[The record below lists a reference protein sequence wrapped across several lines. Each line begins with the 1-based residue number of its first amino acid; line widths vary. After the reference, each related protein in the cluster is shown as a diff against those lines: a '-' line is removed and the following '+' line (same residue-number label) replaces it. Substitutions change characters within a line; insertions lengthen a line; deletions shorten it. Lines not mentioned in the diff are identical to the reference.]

1 MEEQEGGDAVDWR
14 EAFDDLLVFEQDF
27 DTAMQILMFQDEK
40 VARLSLEEPSLTM
53 RRTGRRAKSRTSARS
68 SSKKRRRTEASEA
81 AREEPPIPPLG
92 SCTQSSGL
100 WSSVASSA
108 EEEEATQSPWTQQYS
123 SVEMQEYAAPQFGEA
138 YEDVGAP
145 GTGETGG
152 KPSETGRNARVNGAA
167 TTAVSSS
174 DGANREKGNSSVGTS
189 PTAVSSLFQ
198 TRSGKVATVS
208 SGHVDEVGANV
219 MFEGNN
225 VEVAANLGECFSAQN
240 REHKVQV
247 TTGVL
252 TVNSQNLQPDDVDFS
267 KASGPAYFPD
277 DAENNAAKVQYRCH
291 GVSTIGKNNSGAT
304 VSSLFQTAAGDTVA
318 ISKARLTDYTEKLF
332 KELSPDPQPLQ
343 TTTVTNPHH
352 ANRCHTMASTL
363 FTTGSGK
370 AVSVSK
376 VRLQAYEAKLR
387 SEEEMVAAST
397 TSERRDVHGAGGGVN
412 AKADSAATVPSLFQT
427 GSGKAVSVSKVRLQA
442 YEAKLRSEEEMVAAS
457 TTSERR
463 DVHGAGGGV
472 NAKADSA
479 ATVPSLFQTGSGKA
493 VSVSKVRLQ
502 AYEAKL
508 RSEEEMVAASTTSE
522 RRDVHGAGGG
532 VNAKADS
539 AATVPS
545 LFQTG
550 SGKAV
555 SVSKV
560 RLQAYEA
567 KLRSEEEMVAASTTS
582 ERRDVH
588 GAGGGVNAKADSA
601 ATVPSLF
608 QTGSGKA
615 VSVSKVRLQAYEAK
629 LRSEEE
635 MVAASTTSERRDVH
649 GAGGGVNAKADS
661 AATVPSLFQTGSG
674 KAVSVSKV
682 RLQAYEAKLRSEEEM
697 VAASTTSER
706 RDVHGAGGG
715 VNAKADSAATVP
727 SLFQTGSGKAV
738 SVSKVRL
745 QAYEAK
751 LRSEEE
757 MVAASTTSERRDV
770 HGAGGGVNAKADSA
784 ATVPSLFQTGSGKA
798 VSVSKVRLQAYE
810 AKLRSEEEMVAAST
824 TSERR
829 DVHGAGGGVNAK
841 ADSAATVPS
850 LFQTGSGKA
859 VSVSKVRLQA
869 YEAKLRSEE
878 EMVAASTTS
887 ERRDVHG
894 AGGGVNAKADSA
906 ATVPSLFQT
915 GSGKAVSVSKVRL
928 QAYEAKLRS
937 EEEMV
942 AASTTSERRDV
953 HGAGGGVNA
962 KADSAATVPS
972 LFQTGSGKAVSV
984 SKVRLQAY
992 EARLRSEE
1000 EMVAASTTS
1009 ERRDV
1014 HGAGGGVNAKADS
1027 AATVPSLFQ
1036 TGSGKAVSVSKV
1048 RLQAYEARLRSE
1060 EEMVAASTTSER
1072 RDVHGAGGG
1081 VNAKADS
1088 AATVPSLFQTGS
1100 GKAVSVSKVRLQA
1113 YEARLRSEE
1122 EMVAASTTSERR
1134 DVHGAGGGVNAKAD
1148 SAATVPSLFQ
1158 TGSGKAVSVS
1168 KVRLQAY
1175 EAKLRSE
1182 EEMVAASTTSER
1194 RDVHG
1199 AGGGV
1204 NAKADS
1210 AATVPSLFQT
1220 GSGKAVSVSKV
1231 RLQAYEAKLRSE
1243 EEMVAASTTSERR
1256 DVHGAG
1262 GGVNAKADSAAT
1274 VPSLFQTGSGKAVSV
1289 SKVRLQAY
1297 EARLRSE
1304 EEMVAASTTSERRDV
1319 HGAGGGVNAKAD
1331 SAATV
1336 PSLFQ
1341 TGSGK
1346 AVSVSKVR
1354 LQAYEARLRSEE
1366 EMVAASTTSE
1376 RRDVHGAGGGVN
1388 AKADSAATVPSL
1400 FQTGSGKAVSV
1411 SKVRLQAY
1419 EAKLRSEEEMV
1430 AASTTSE
1437 RRDVHGAGGGVNAKA
1452 DSAATVPSLFQ
1463 TGSGKAVSVSK
1474 VRLQAYEAKLRS
1486 EEEMVAASTTSER
1499 RDVHGAGGG
1508 VNAKADSAATVPS
1521 LFQTGSGKAVSVS
1534 KVRLQAYEAKLRSEE
1549 EMVAAST
1556 TSERRDVHGAGG
1568 GVNAK
1573 ADSAATVP
1581 SLFQTGSGK
1590 AVSVSKVRL
1599 QAYEAR
1605 LRSEEEM
1612 VAASTTSERR
1622 DVHGAGGGVNAKAD
1636 SAATVPSLFQTG
1648 SGKAVSVSKVR
1659 LQAYEARL
1667 RSEEEMVAASTT
1679 SERRDVHGA
1688 GGGVNAKA
1696 DSAATVPSLFQTGSG
1711 KAVSVSKV
1719 RLQAYEAKL
1728 RSEEEMVAASTTS
1741 ERRDVHGAGGGV
1753 NAKADSAATVP
1764 SLFQTGSGKAV
1775 SVSKVR
1781 LQAYEAKLRSE
1792 EEMVAA
1798 STTSERRDVH
1808 GAGGG
1813 VNAKADSA
1821 ATVPSLFQTG
1831 SGKAVSVS
1839 KVRLQAYEAK
1849 LRSEEEMVAASTT
1862 SERRD
1867 VHGAGGGV
1875 NAKADSAATVPSL
1888 FQTGSG
1894 KAVSVSK
1901 VRLQAYEAKLRSEE
1915 EMVAASTTSE
1925 RRDVHGAGGGV
1936 NAKADSAAT
1945 VPSLFQTGSGKA
1957 VSVSKVRLQAYEAK
1971 LRSEEEMVAA
1981 STTSERRDVHG
1992 AGGGV
1997 NAKADSAAT
2006 VPSLFQTGSG
2016 KAVSVSKVRLQA
2028 YEAKLRSEEEMV
2040 AASTTSERRDV
2051 HGAGGG
2057 VNAKADSAATVPSL
2071 FQTGSGKAVSVS
2083 KVRLQAYEAKLR
2095 SEEEMVAASTTS
2107 ERRDVHGAGGGV
2119 NAKADSAATVP
2130 SLFQTGSGKAVSVSK
2145 VRLQAY
2151 EAKLRSKEEP
2161 MSDEGRGAGSVS
2173 GDIEAVKSDF
2183 THRLQA
2189 KSYVSSTLKASKM
2202 FDAPLAAMLWK
2213 SHAKSSL
2220 VGTKIA
2226 TWNAGLQNSTEGID
2240 PLECAIV
2247 RESQWKNPLLA
2258 KEDLTQ
2264 WPYLLLRYN
2273 STRRVR
2279 FETRLGVEKL
2289 HFMIPT
2295 NPRARKQQPQ
2305 LTFSMLKSVPLKSL
2319 EVGGGMVRS
2328 VRIRVTRISPVLHL
2342 QANEWTLGPRI
2353 LCEEQLPTYFQLR
2366 SEYGQASMQRK
2377 IQQHGVGSGAED
2389 WLNDDQID
2397 VPPPIP
2403 FIKMDVECTH
2413 PSNGNQGVGCG
2424 ILTVWRPSEELLSGV
2439 LREGAEYFA
2448 SSLTV
2453 NWKVDGG
2460 RGQDAFVRL
2469 GSTKHSGFE
2478 EVHDDLS
2485 LDDKEAKGAAQL
2497 KRNQRVCVDV
2507 QQATT
2512 DYRANFESDRRN
2524 ERRPT
2529 IDVCVCVVL
2538 VTTRETQD
2546 GSSIAAK
2553 RQAEVSLLDP
2563 SIKPKESRYVEHV
2576 FVTDKSRHLMSIRV
2590 SGMEVSMLKKKTSP
2604 LKRGSSS
2611 SFAFRRGS
2619 KRIWKEGAVLCLS
2632 GLEVSHY
2639 DEQLRVLD
2647 CVLVESTQIVAFP
2660 SKNSPFWNHFQCLQR
2675 EAGISTSRRSASEP
2689 TSSEFFEELAHLKKY
2704 VERDILRMDF
2714 VPSQECDEHYVE
2726 VVEQERLT
2734 QDLQAHEGGGEQTN
2748 ESSDT
2753 VNRHLRWDGTVV
2765 KILPLPGSSKF
2776 IFPRDVIAL
2785 VCICIRTDDNAFRS
2799 VYLTQEA
2806 VISMQALLQGTD
2818 VEKQLSLKEG
2828 GPTEDDAALVLCTM
2842 KMLNKTNAD
2851 KTFQFEVRQATNERL
2866 INSWKPWDRL
2876 HASYWVANTVTSA
2889 PPTTD

>member
-100 WSSVASSA
+100 WSSVANSA
-108 EEEEATQSPWTQQYS
+108 EEEEATQAPWTQQYS
-123 SVEMQEYAAPQFGEA
+123 SVEMQEYAAPQFDEA

-208 SGHVDEVGANV
+208 SGHVEEVGANV

-247 TTGVL
+247 TTGAL

-291 GVSTIGKNNSGAT
+291 RVSTIGKNNSGAT

-984 SKVRLQAY
+984 SKVQ
-992 EARLRSEE
+992 
-1000 EMVAASTTS
+1000 
-1009 ERRDV
+1009 
-1014 HGAGGGVNAKADS
+1014 
-1027 AATVPSLFQ
+1027 
-1036 TGSGKAVSVSKV
+1036 
-1048 RLQAYEARLRSE
+1048 
-1060 EEMVAASTTSER
+1060 
-1072 RDVHGAGGG
+1072 
-1081 VNAKADS
+1081 
-1088 AATVPSLFQTGS
+1088 
-1100 GKAVSVSKVRLQA
+1100 
-1113 YEARLRSEE
+1113 
-1122 EMVAASTTSERR
+1122 
-1134 DVHGAGGGVNAKAD
+1134 
-1148 SAATVPSLFQ
+1148 
-1158 TGSGKAVSVS
+1158 
-1168 KVRLQAY
+1168 LQAY

-1182 EEMVAASTTSER
+1182 
-1194 RDVHG
+1194 
-1199 AGGGV
+1199 
-1204 NAKADS
+1204 
-1210 AATVPSLFQT
+1210 
-1220 GSGKAVSVSKV
+1220 
-1231 RLQAYEAKLRSE
+1231 
-1243 EEMVAASTTSERR
+1243 
-1256 DVHGAG
+1256 
-1262 GGVNAKADSAAT
+1262 
-1274 VPSLFQTGSGKAVSV
+1274 
-1289 SKVRLQAY
+1289 
-1297 EARLRSE
+1297 
-1304 EEMVAASTTSERRDV
+1304 
-1319 HGAGGGVNAKAD
+1319 
-1331 SAATV
+1331 
-1336 PSLFQ
+1336 
-1341 TGSGK
+1341 
-1346 AVSVSKVR
+1346 
-1354 LQAYEARLRSEE
+1354 
-1366 EMVAASTTSE
+1366 
-1376 RRDVHGAGGGVN
+1376 
-1388 AKADSAATVPSL
+1388 
-1400 FQTGSGKAVSV
+1400 
-1411 SKVRLQAY
+1411 
-1419 EAKLRSEEEMV
+1419 
-1430 AASTTSE
+1430 
-1437 RRDVHGAGGGVNAKA
+1437 
-1452 DSAATVPSLFQ
+1452 
-1463 TGSGKAVSVSK
+1463 
-1474 VRLQAYEAKLRS
+1474 
-1486 EEEMVAASTTSER
+1486 
-1499 RDVHGAGGG
+1499 
-1508 VNAKADSAATVPS
+1508 
-1521 LFQTGSGKAVSVS
+1521 
-1534 KVRLQAYEAKLRSEE
+1534 
-1549 EMVAAST
+1549 
-1556 TSERRDVHGAGG
+1556 
-1568 GVNAK
+1568 
-1573 ADSAATVP
+1573 
-1581 SLFQTGSGK
+1581 
-1590 AVSVSKVRL
+1590 
-1599 QAYEAR
+1599 
-1605 LRSEEEM
+1605 
-1612 VAASTTSERR
+1612 
-1622 DVHGAGGGVNAKAD
+1622 
-1636 SAATVPSLFQTG
+1636 
-1648 SGKAVSVSKVR
+1648 
-1659 LQAYEARL
+1659 
-1667 RSEEEMVAASTT
+1667 
-1679 SERRDVHGA
+1679 
-1688 GGGVNAKA
+1688 
-1696 DSAATVPSLFQTGSG
+1696 
-1711 KAVSVSKV
+1711 
-1719 RLQAYEAKL
+1719 
-1728 RSEEEMVAASTTS
+1728 
-1741 ERRDVHGAGGGV
+1741 
-1753 NAKADSAATVP
+1753 
-1764 SLFQTGSGKAV
+1764 
-1775 SVSKVR
+1775 
-1781 LQAYEAKLRSE
+1781 
-1792 EEMVAA
+1792 
-1798 STTSERRDVH
+1798 
-1808 GAGGG
+1808 
-1813 VNAKADSA
+1813 
-1821 ATVPSLFQTG
+1821 
-1831 SGKAVSVS
+1831 
-1839 KVRLQAYEAK
+1839 
-1849 LRSEEEMVAASTT
+1849 
-1862 SERRD
+1862 
-1867 VHGAGGGV
+1867 
-1875 NAKADSAATVPSL
+1875 
-1888 FQTGSG
+1888 
-1894 KAVSVSK
+1894 
-1901 VRLQAYEAKLRSEE
+1901 
-1915 EMVAASTTSE
+1915 
-1925 RRDVHGAGGGV
+1925 
-1936 NAKADSAAT
+1936 
-1945 VPSLFQTGSGKA
+1945 
-1957 VSVSKVRLQAYEAK
+1957 
-1971 LRSEEEMVAA
+1971 
-1981 STTSERRDVHG
+1981 
-1992 AGGGV
+1992 
-1997 NAKADSAAT
+1997 
-2006 VPSLFQTGSG
+2006 
-2016 KAVSVSKVRLQA
+2016 
-2028 YEAKLRSEEEMV
+2028 
-2040 AASTTSERRDV
+2040 
-2051 HGAGGG
+2051 
-2057 VNAKADSAATVPSL
+2057 
-2071 FQTGSGKAVSVS
+2071 
-2083 KVRLQAYEAKLR
+2083 
-2095 SEEEMVAASTTS
+2095 
-2107 ERRDVHGAGGGV
+2107 
-2119 NAKADSAATVP
+2119 
-2130 SLFQTGSGKAVSVSK
+2130 
-2145 VRLQAY
+2145 
-2151 EAKLRSKEEP
+2151 EEP

-2173 GDIEAVKSDF
+2173 GDIEVKVSRSGLRNMDSE
-2183 THRLQA
+2183 
-2189 KSYVSSTLKASKM
+2189 KVSGSSTCTRRDLNNAERSILKKILHRDAS
-2202 FDAPLAAMLWK
+2202 
-2213 SHAKSSL
+2213 S
-2220 VGTKIA
+2220 
-2226 TWNAGLQNSTEGID
+2226 
-2240 PLECAIV
+2240 
-2247 RESQWKNPLLA
+2247 WKNPLLA

-2273 STRRVR
+2273 STRRAR

-2366 SEYGQASMQRK
+2366 SEYGRASMQRK

-2424 ILTVWRPSEELLSGV
+2424 ILTVWRPSEELLSSV

-2485 LDDKEAKGAAQL
+2485 LDDKEAKGTAQL

-2563 SIKPKESRYVEHV
+2563 TIKPKESRYVEHV

-2647 CVLVESTQIVAFP
+2647 CVLVESTQIVSFP

-2748 ESSDT
+2748 ESSGT

-2776 IFPRDVIAL
+2776 IFPRNVIAL

-2889 PPTTD
+2889 PPPTD

>member
-100 WSSVASSA
+100 WSSVANSA
-108 EEEEATQSPWTQQYS
+108 EEEEATQAPWTQQYS
-123 SVEMQEYAAPQFGEA
+123 SVEMQEYAAPQFDEA

-208 SGHVDEVGANV
+208 SGHVEEVGANV

-247 TTGVL
+247 TTGAL

-291 GVSTIGKNNSGAT
+291 RVSTIGKNNSGAT

-992 EARLRSEE
+992 EA
-1000 EMVAASTTS
+1000 
-1009 ERRDV
+1009 
-1014 HGAGGGVNAKADS
+1014 
-1027 AATVPSLFQ
+1027 
-1036 TGSGKAVSVSKV
+1036 
-1048 RLQAYEARLRSE
+1048 
-1060 EEMVAASTTSER
+1060 
-1072 RDVHGAGGG
+1072 
-1081 VNAKADS
+1081 
-1088 AATVPSLFQTGS
+1088 
-1100 GKAVSVSKVRLQA
+1100 
-1113 YEARLRSEE
+1113 
-1122 EMVAASTTSERR
+1122 
-1134 DVHGAGGGVNAKAD
+1134 
-1148 SAATVPSLFQ
+1148 
-1158 TGSGKAVSVS
+1158 
-1168 KVRLQAY
+1168 
-1175 EAKLRSE
+1175 
-1182 EEMVAASTTSER
+1182 
-1194 RDVHG
+1194 
-1199 AGGGV
+1199 
-1204 NAKADS
+1204 
-1210 AATVPSLFQT
+1210 
-1220 GSGKAVSVSKV
+1220 
-1231 RLQAYEAKLRSE
+1231 
-1243 EEMVAASTTSERR
+1243 
-1256 DVHGAG
+1256 
-1262 GGVNAKADSAAT
+1262 
-1274 VPSLFQTGSGKAVSV
+1274 
-1289 SKVRLQAY
+1289 
-1297 EARLRSE
+1297 
-1304 EEMVAASTTSERRDV
+1304 
-1319 HGAGGGVNAKAD
+1319 
-1331 SAATV
+1331 
-1336 PSLFQ
+1336 
-1341 TGSGK
+1341 
-1346 AVSVSKVR
+1346 
-1354 LQAYEARLRSEE
+1354 
-1366 EMVAASTTSE
+1366 
-1376 RRDVHGAGGGVN
+1376 
-1388 AKADSAATVPSL
+1388 
-1400 FQTGSGKAVSV
+1400 
-1411 SKVRLQAY
+1411 
-1419 EAKLRSEEEMV
+1419 KLRSEEEMV

-1590 AVSVSKVRL
+1590 AVSVSKV
-1599 QAYEAR
+1599 Q
-1605 LRSEEEM
+1605 
-1612 VAASTTSERR
+1612 
-1622 DVHGAGGGVNAKAD
+1622 
-1636 SAATVPSLFQTG
+1636 
-1648 SGKAVSVSKVR
+1648 
-1659 LQAYEARL
+1659 
-1667 RSEEEMVAASTT
+1667 
-1679 SERRDVHGA
+1679 
-1688 GGGVNAKA
+1688 
-1696 DSAATVPSLFQTGSG
+1696 
-1711 KAVSVSKV
+1711 
-1719 RLQAYEAKL
+1719 LQAYEAKL
-1728 RSEEEMVAASTTS
+1728 RSE
-1741 ERRDVHGAGGGV
+1741 
-1753 NAKADSAATVP
+1753 
-1764 SLFQTGSGKAV
+1764 
-1775 SVSKVR
+1775 
-1781 LQAYEAKLRSE
+1781 
-1792 EEMVAA
+1792 
-1798 STTSERRDVH
+1798 
-1808 GAGGG
+1808 
-1813 VNAKADSA
+1813 
-1821 ATVPSLFQTG
+1821 
-1831 SGKAVSVS
+1831 
-1839 KVRLQAYEAK
+1839 
-1849 LRSEEEMVAASTT
+1849 
-1862 SERRD
+1862 
-1867 VHGAGGGV
+1867 
-1875 NAKADSAATVPSL
+1875 
-1888 FQTGSG
+1888 
-1894 KAVSVSK
+1894 
-1901 VRLQAYEAKLRSEE
+1901 
-1915 EMVAASTTSE
+1915 
-1925 RRDVHGAGGGV
+1925 
-1936 NAKADSAAT
+1936 
-1945 VPSLFQTGSGKA
+1945 
-1957 VSVSKVRLQAYEAK
+1957 
-1971 LRSEEEMVAA
+1971 
-1981 STTSERRDVHG
+1981 
-1992 AGGGV
+1992 
-1997 NAKADSAAT
+1997 
-2006 VPSLFQTGSG
+2006 
-2016 KAVSVSKVRLQA
+2016 
-2028 YEAKLRSEEEMV
+2028 
-2040 AASTTSERRDV
+2040 
-2051 HGAGGG
+2051 
-2057 VNAKADSAATVPSL
+2057 
-2071 FQTGSGKAVSVS
+2071 
-2083 KVRLQAYEAKLR
+2083 
-2095 SEEEMVAASTTS
+2095 
-2107 ERRDVHGAGGGV
+2107 
-2119 NAKADSAATVP
+2119 
-2130 SLFQTGSGKAVSVSK
+2130 
-2145 VRLQAY
+2145 
-2151 EAKLRSKEEP
+2151 EEP

-2173 GDIEAVKSDF
+2173 GDIEVKVSRSGLRNMDSE
-2183 THRLQA
+2183 
-2189 KSYVSSTLKASKM
+2189 KVSGSSTCTRVLVNRQVSEIPRIARGSGGPIISDRATT
-2202 FDAPLAAMLWK
+2202 FQPRQGQGLNDAPLAAMLWK

-2273 STRRVR
+2273 STRRAR

-2366 SEYGQASMQRK
+2366 SEYGRASMQRK

-2424 ILTVWRPSEELLSGV
+2424 ILTVWRPSEELLSSV

-2485 LDDKEAKGAAQL
+2485 LDDKEAKGTAQL

-2563 SIKPKESRYVEHV
+2563 TIKPKESRYVEHV

-2647 CVLVESTQIVAFP
+2647 CVLVESTQIVSFP

-2748 ESSDT
+2748 ESSGT

-2776 IFPRDVIAL
+2776 IFPRNVIAL

-2889 PPTTD
+2889 PPPTD